1 VRVLLDGL
9 FGFSDVEEAKRLL
22 LRKCRTYEKDRKQN
36 LEAAVQNAARLFS
49 SKTTVL
55 THCHSH
61 TVEAILVANRKKID
75 RVYSTET
82 RPLFQGRITA
92 ANLAKAGIETV
103 QIVDG
108 AALSMLDECDVF
120 ITGADAVL
128 ANGNVVNKIG
138 THMISQAA
146 KTQNVPHYVATSRF
160 AFDPLT
166 FFGWPEPI
174 EERNSREVWPQK
186 PSRVKVRNP
195 AFDVTPAE
203 LVSGILSE
211 RGLLSP
217 TLFAETMIK
226 EMDLV
231 GHKKEFLQWMSE
243 LDKAKKKK

>member
-1 VRVLLDGL
+1 VLYAKVSPWPFVSKVYYPQYSRRNHAEKNWGFFEYHDDLYAVYSIGPGEHRVLKIDGE
-9 FGFSDVEEAKRLL
+9 SV
-22 LRKCRTYEKDRKQN
+22 
-36 LEAAVQNAARLFS
+36 
-49 SKTTVL
+49 
-55 THCHSH
+55 
-61 TVEAILVANRKKID
+61 TVEH
-75 RVYSTET
+75 STEWVPPWQWGVM
-82 RPLFQGRITA
+82 R
-92 ANLAKAGIETV
+92 
-103 QIVDG
+103 DG